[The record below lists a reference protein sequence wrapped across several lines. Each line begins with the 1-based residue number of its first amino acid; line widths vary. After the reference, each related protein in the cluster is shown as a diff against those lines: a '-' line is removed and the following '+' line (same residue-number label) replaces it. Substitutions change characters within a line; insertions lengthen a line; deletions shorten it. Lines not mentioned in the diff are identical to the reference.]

1 VIVTAG
7 ALYIGW
13 GLPAADVCIEV
24 ICMQSERP
32 TGRSSRL
39 AGFYDQSLEE
49 RIEQVARWA
58 ELTKDEASILR
69 GVVGLDPA
77 RADRMIE
84 NVVGLYGLPL
94 GIAVNFVVNERD
106 VLVPMAIE
114 EPSVVAGASFA
125 AKLARAGGG
134 FRATTTAPEMIGQMQ
149 VLDVVDPWTAR
160 FDLLAA
166 RDELLAL
173 ADETDPVI
181 VGLGG
186 GARDLEVRVFE
197 RTPVGPMLV
206 VHLMF
211 DCRDAMGA
219 NAVNTACENLAPRLE
234 QITGGRVVLRI
245 LSNLADRRL
254 ARARCTVPLEALTSG
269 DFSGE
274 RVAQGVVEAWAF
286 AATDPYRAATHNKG
300 IMNGVD
306 AVVAATG
313 NDWRAVEAGAH
324 AYAARSGRYTSLSTW
339 ARDVGGN
346 LVGTLE
352 MPLAVGVV
360 GGATRVHPTAQVA
373 LKILG
378 VRGVRELAEITV
390 AVGLAQNLAALR
402 ALATEG
408 IQQGHMRLHAR
419 QVAIAA
425 GAHEHEVALV
435 VRRMADE
442 GVIRSDRAEA
452 ILAHMRTDGSSSDA

>member
-1 VIVTAG
+1 MRNKESVT
-7 ALYIGW
+7 
-13 GLPAADVCIEV
+13 
-24 ICMQSERP
+24 Q
-32 TGRSSRL
+32 SSRL
-39 AGFYDQSLEE
+39 IGFYDRPLEE
-49 RIEQVARWA
+49 RTEQIARWA
-58 ELTKDEASILR
+58 KLTKDETATLC
-69 GVVGLDPA
+69 GVMGLDLA

-84 NVVGLYGLPL
+84 NVVGLHSLPL
-94 GIAVNFVVNERD
+94 GIAVNFVVNGRD
-106 VLVPMAIE
+106 VLAPMAVE

-149 VLDVVDPWTAR
+149 VLDVADPWSAR

-166 RDELLAL
+166 REELLAL
-173 ADETDPVI
+173 ADESDPLL

-186 GARDLEVRVFE
+186 GARDVDVHIFE
-197 RTPVGPMLV
+197 RTAVGPMLV
-206 VHLMF
+206 VHLTF

-219 NAVNTACENLAPRLE
+219 NAINTACETLAPKVE
-234 QITGGRVVLRI
+234 QITGGRVLLRI

-254 ARARCTVPLEALTSG
+254 ARARCTVPVDALTFG

-274 RVAQGVVEAWAF
+274 QVAQSIVEAWAF
-286 AATDPYRAATHNKG
+286 AAADPYRAATHNKG

-306 AVVAATG
+306 PVVIATG

-339 ARDVGGN
+339 GRDGEGN

-378 VRGVRELAEITV
+378 VQTGRELAEIIV

-408 IQQGHMRLHAR
+408 IQRGHMRLHAR
-419 QVAIAA
+419 QVAVAA
-425 GAHEHEVALV
+425 GASEREIELV
-435 VRRMADE
+435 VQRMTSE
-442 GVIRSDRAEA
+442 GVVRSDRALA
-452 ILAHMRTDGSSSDA
+452 ILGEIRNTQRE